1 MIKIVG
7 LGPGSKD
14 ALTIGTINELEESK
28 HIFLRTEKHPTV
40 DYLKEK
46 NIVFDTYD
54 NIYDSIDSFDEVYLN
69 IAKDLI
75 SKHKNMND
83 LIYAVPGHP
92 LVAEKSVFNLI
103 ELCKENDIEYK
114 VIPAVSFI
122 DAMIESLK
130 IDPIEGLKVI
140 DSFDISNQILDK
152 RIGTIVTQVYNQL
165 IASEV
170 KLRLLECYNDETEI
184 YYVRAAGIYGQES
197 IRKIPL
203 FELDMQEDIDY
214 LTSIYIPKD
223 LKNKKDFNDFLDI
236 IEVLRGEGGCPWDRE
251 QTHKSLKKALIEES
265 YEVIDAI
272 DQEDDDSLI
281 EELGD
286 VLLQVVFHASIGK
299 EDGYFDIGDVIEG
312 ICNKMI
318 SRHPHV
324 FKDDDGLNSSEDV
337 IIKWDELKKKEKGYN
352 SVVEE
357 MRGITKG
364 LPALLRAHK
373 IQEKAKKVGFDFE
386 NIDFAVSKVKEEL
399 KEVIDVYN
407 TENVEKIQEEVG
419 DLIFSCVNVA
429 RFLKVDEEIAL
440 NYTIDKFIKRFQYI
454 EKVAKDKNIELTN
467 MTLDEMNELWE
478 ISKKLKLM
486 DNLNK
491 GIL

>member
-7 LGPGSKD
+7 LGPGAKE
-14 ALTIGTINELEESK
+14 ALTIGTVCELENNK
-28 HIFLRTEKHPTV
+28 NIFLRTEKHPTV

-46 NIVFDTYD
+46 SIVFETYD
-54 NIYDSIDSFDEVYLN
+54 NVYESIGSFDEVYLN
-69 IAKDLI
+69 IANDLI
-75 SKHKNMND
+75 KKHGELGE

-92 LVAEKSVFNLI
+92 LVAERSVFNLI
-103 ELCKENDIEYK
+103 ELCKESNIEYK
-114 VIPAVSFI
+114 IMPAVSFI
-122 DAMIESLK
+122 DAMIEGLK

-140 DSFDISNQILDK
+140 DAFDIGNQILDK
-152 RIGTIVTQVYNQL
+152 RIGTIITQVYNQL

-170 KLRLLECYNDETEI
+170 KLKLLDQYNDETEI
-184 YYVRAAGIYGQES
+184 YYVRAAGIKDQES

-223 LKNKKDFNDFLDI
+223 LKNKRDFNDLLSI
-236 IEVLRGEGGCPWDRE
+236 IETLRGEDGCPWDRE
-251 QTHKSLKKALIEES
+251 QTHQSLKKSLIEES

-286 VLLQVVFHASIGK
+286 VLLQVVFHASIGN
-299 EDGYFDIGDVIEG
+299 EDGYFNISDIIEG

-324 FKDDDGLNSSEDV
+324 FKDANELNSSEEV
-337 IIKWDELKKKEKGYN
+337 LVKWDELKKKEKGYN
-352 SVVEE
+352 SITEE
-357 MRGITKG
+357 MNGITKG

-373 IQEKAKKVGFDFE
+373 VQEKARKVGFDFE
-386 NIDFAVSKVKEEL
+386 DVKFAINKVKEEL
-399 KEVIDVYN
+399 NEVIDVYN
-407 TENVEKIQEEVG
+407 TENVEKIKEELG
-419 DLIFSCVNVA
+419 DLFFSCVNVA

-440 NYTIDKFIKRFQYI
+440 NYTIDKFIKRFAYI
-454 EKVAKDKNIELTN
+454 EKTAKEKNIEITN
-467 MTLDEMNELWE
+467 MSMEEMDKLWE
-478 ISKKLKLM
+478 ISKKYINM
-486 DNLNK
+486 
-491 GIL
+491 